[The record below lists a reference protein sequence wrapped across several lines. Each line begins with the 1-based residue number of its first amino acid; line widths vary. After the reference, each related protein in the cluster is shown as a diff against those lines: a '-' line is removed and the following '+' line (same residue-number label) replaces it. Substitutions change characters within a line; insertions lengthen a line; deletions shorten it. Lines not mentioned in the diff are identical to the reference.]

1 MSDTMN
7 LFYISQD
14 GTYQKLAD
22 IKEVSIS
29 NKDEEVPKI
38 SFNSD
43 EELSFTI
50 NLERQSKKVFG
61 RIFQM
66 QKYKVTEWMFPK
78 KKKRG
83 TARRI
88 RRRKGEA
95 NERL

>member
-1 MSDTMN
+1 MN
-7 LFYISQD
+7 LFHISQD
-14 GTYQKLAD
+14 GTYQKLGDIVD
-22 IKEVSIS
+22 IKEVSAP
-29 NKDEEVPKI
+29 DTGEEVPEI
-38 SFNSD
+38 SLIND

-50 NLERQSKKVFG
+50 NLKRQSKKAWG

-88 RRRKGEA
+88 RQKGKQHG
-95 NERL
+95 

>member
-1 MSDTMN
+1 MSNAMN

-14 GTYQKLAD
+14 GTYQKLGDIAD
-22 IKEVSIS
+22 IKEVSIPDT
-29 NKDEEVPKI
+29 DEEVPEI

-50 NLERQSKKVFG
+50 NLERRSKKVWG

-88 RRRKGEA
+88 RQKGKQHG
-95 NERL
+95 